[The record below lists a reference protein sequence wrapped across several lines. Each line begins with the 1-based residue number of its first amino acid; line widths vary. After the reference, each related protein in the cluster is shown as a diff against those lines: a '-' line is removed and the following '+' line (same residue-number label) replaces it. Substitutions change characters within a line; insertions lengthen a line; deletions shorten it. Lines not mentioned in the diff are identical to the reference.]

1 LEQLF
6 PNFIQAGSLIALR
19 SLMADT
25 SIRRGGTVVF
35 FSVYYDPSSKQH
47 VAWFHDK
54 LENISA
60 EIFKQASSKK

>member
-6 PNFIQAGSLIALR
+6 PNFIQAESLIALR

-25 SIRRGGTVVF
+25 SIRRGGTVTF
-35 FSVYYDPSSKQH
+35 FSVYYDPSSKKH

-60 EIFKQASSKK
+60 DIYKNASIKK